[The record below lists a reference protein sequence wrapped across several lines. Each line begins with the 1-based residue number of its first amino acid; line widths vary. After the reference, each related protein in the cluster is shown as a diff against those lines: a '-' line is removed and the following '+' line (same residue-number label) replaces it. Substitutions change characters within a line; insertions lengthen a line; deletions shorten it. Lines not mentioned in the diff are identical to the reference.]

1 MSWKTPI
8 TLLVLLAVLLGAGYY
23 GWRTIIS
30 PATGNNDKASHAS
43 RGAHHHRC
51 VKKGDAARNGQRL
64 VSKDVLVNV
73 YNSGAISG
81 LAGDT
86 LAAMHV
92 RGFLEGVAENAPVGT
107 RASNVTIITADKRAP
122 EVRLVASQFKGR
134 VVFTKGTPLAPGVDV
149 VVGDSYVGVDHKAD
163 KFLQL
168 RRHVQTCGHGA

>member
-23 GWRTIIS
+23 GWRTIVS
-30 PATGNNDKASHAS
+30 PATGSNDTLSHAS
-43 RGAHHHRC
+43 RGAPRHAC
-51 VKKGDAARNGQRL
+51 LKKGDPTKKGQRL
-64 VSKDVLVNV
+64 VTKDVLVNV

-107 RASNVTIITADKRAP
+107 RASNVMIITADKRAP

-134 VVFTKGTPLAPGVDV
+134 VVFKKGTPLAPGVDV
-149 VVGDSYVGVDHKAD
+149 VVGDSFVGVDHTART
-163 KFLQL
+163 FLRL
-168 RRHVQTCGHGA
+168 RQHVPTCGRGA